1 MKKTTISVFL
11 LLGFVLFTF
20 SGSSAHLRPDQ
31 NFAAVQV
38 PLNQAGVL
46 DYSPDGD
53 VSEWANVPSIFWVTH
68 DMMVETVRNIGDPDA
83 SNLAVKVIVGWHPD
97 TDQIIMMEDRFDDA
111 FFGTFDGYQET
122 IEFVIDADHSADP
135 QFFNVQDIGLDPDR
149 YSGAL
154 TQNYRYQLWNE
165 PPRICGSG
173 GELPGPVCL
182 PMLASVGV
190 LKAT

>member
-83 SNLAVKVIVGWHPD
+83 STKIKPSRWLGRITRMKRAGNGKIVEVD
-97 TDQIIMMEDRFDDA
+97 FRC
-111 FFGTFDGYQET
+111 Y
-122 IEFVIDADHSADP
+122 
-135 QFFNVQDIGLDPDR
+135 
-149 YSGAL
+149 
-154 TQNYRYQLWNE
+154 
-165 PPRICGSG
+165 PRKEIR
-173 GELPGPVCL
+173 LF
-182 PMLASVGV
+182 
-190 LKAT
+190 T